1 MVEAVIVDAV
11 RTAVGRGKPN
21 VGWLS
26 QIHPADLLAETLAG
40 LMSRTGVDP
49 GLIEDAIIGTAGQI
63 GPQTANIGRT
73 AVLSAGF
80 PLSVP
85 GVTLDRACGSSQ
97 QAVHFAA
104 QGILSG
110 TQDVVIAGGVESMSW
125 VPIGSAAAG
134 RAPYGP
140 KYFER
145 FPQDKPHS
153 QGIAAEM
160 ISVKWGVTR
169 QDADEYAARSHELAQ
184 QATVAGILAKEIIG
198 IKAPQADGSVL
209 EVTSDQGIRPETSTE
224 TLAGLRP
231 AFWVPDYP
239 DDLPWLVTAGNSS
252 QISDAASATLLMSDT
267 KAAELGV
274 HPRARIHS
282 LGLAGDDPIMM
293 LTGIIPATRKALERA
308 GMTVDDIDVFEVNE
322 AFASVV
328 LAFQREF
335 DIPMEKINVH
345 GGAISIGHPIG
356 ASGTRLFSSLVNA
369 LEVEGRSV
377 RASGDVRGRRPV
389 ERDDRRATSVSKD

>member
-11 RTAVGRGKPN
+11 RTAVGRGKPE

-26 QIHPADLLAETLAG
+26 GVHPADLLADTLVG
-40 LMSRTGVDP
+40 LVSRTAIDP
-49 GLIEDAIIGTAGQI
+49 GLVEDAVIGTAAQI
-63 GPQTANIGRT
+63 GPQTANIART

-134 RAPYGP
+134 RSPFGA
-140 KYFER
+140 KYLER
-145 FPQDKPHS
+145 FPRDKPHS

-160 ISVKWGVTR
+160 VAVKWGITR
-169 QDADEYAARSHELAQ
+169 RDADEYAARSHALAH
-184 QATVAGILAKEIIG
+184 QATEAGLLAREIIAV
-198 IKAPQADGSVL
+198 KAPQADGSVL
-209 EVTSDQGIRPETSTE
+209 EVTTDQGIRPGTTAEV
-224 TLAGLRP
+224 LAGLKP
-231 AFWVPDYP
+231 AFWVPDHP

-252 QISDAASATLLMSDT
+252 QISDAASAALLMSDT

-274 HPRARIHS
+274 RPRARIHA
-282 LGLAGDDPIMM
+282 LGLAGDDPVMM

-335 DIPMEKINVH
+335 DVPLEKINVH

-356 ASGTRLFSSLVNA
+356 ASGTRLFSSLLNA
-369 LEVEGRSV
+369 LEAKDGQFGLQVMCEAGGLSN
-377 RASGDVRGRRPV
+377 ATIV
-389 ERDDRRATSVSKD
+389 ERLR

>member
-1 MVEAVIVDAV
+1 MVEAVIVDTV
-11 RTAVGRGKPN
+11 RTAVGRGKPD

-26 QIHPADLLAETLAG
+26 AVHPADLLADTLSG
-40 LMSRTGVDP
+40 LVTRVGIDP
-49 GLIEDAIIGTAGQI
+49 GLIEDAIMGTAAQI
-63 GPQTANIGRT
+63 GPQTANIART

-80 PLSVP
+80 PVSVP

-110 TQDVVIAGGVESMSW
+110 TQDVVLAGGVESMSW

-134 RAPYGP
+134 RSPYGP
-140 KYFER
+140 KYYER

-160 ISVKWGVTR
+160 IAVKWGITR

-184 QATVAGILAKEIIG
+184 LATETGVLAHEILPIT
-198 IKAPQADGSVL
+198 APQADGSVL
-209 EVTSDQGIRPETSTE
+209 EVTTDQGIRPGTTPEK
-224 TLAGLRP
+224 LGGLRP

-239 DDLPWLVTAGNSS
+239 DELPWLVTAGNSS
-252 QISDAASATLLMSDT
+252 QISDGASAALIMSDT
-267 KAAELGV
+267 RAAELDLQ
-274 HPRARIHS
+274 PRARIHS

-293 LTGIIPATRKALERA
+293 LTGIIPATRHALERA

-328 LAFQREF
+328 LGFQREF

-345 GGAISIGHPIG
+345 GGAIALGHPIG
-356 ASGTRLFSSLVNA
+356 ASGTRLLSSLLNA
-369 LEVEGRSV
+369 LETKDGQFGLQVMCEAGGLSNATV
-377 RASGDVRGRRPV
+377 V
-389 ERDDRRATSVSKD
+389 ERLR

>member
-1 MVEAVIVDAV
+1 MVEAVIIDAV
-11 RTAVGRGKPN
+11 RTAVGRGKPDA
-21 VGWLS
+21 GWLS
-26 QIHPADLLAETLAG
+26 QIHPADLLAEAMVG

-49 GLIEDAIIGTAGQI
+49 ALIEDAVMGTAAQI
-63 GPQTANIGRT
+63 GPQTANIART

-110 TQDVVIAGGVESMSW
+110 TQDVVLAGGVESMSW
-125 VPIGSAAAG
+125 VPIGSGAAG
-134 RAPYGP
+134 RSPYGA
-140 KYFER
+140 KYYER

-160 ISVKWGVTR
+160 VAVKWGVTR
-169 QDADEYAARSHELAQ
+169 QDADEYSVRSHELAHA
-184 QATVAGILAKEIIG
+184 ATEAGLLAKEIIP
-198 IKAPQADGSVL
+198 IKAPQADGSVM
-209 EVTSDQGIRPETSTE
+209 EVTTDQGIRPGTTTE
-224 TLAGLRP
+224 ILAGLRP

-239 DDLPWLVTAGNSS
+239 DELPWLVTAGNSS
-252 QISDAASATLLMSDT
+252 QISDAASVALLMSDT
-267 KAAELGV
+267 KAADLGLT
-274 HPRARIHS
+274 PRARIHS

-293 LTGIIPATRKALERA
+293 LTGIIPATRAALARA

-335 DIPMEKINVH
+335 DIPLEKINVH

-356 ASGTRLFSSLVNA
+356 ASGTRLFSSLLNA
-369 LEVEGRSV
+369 LEAKDGQFGLQVMCEAGGLSN
-377 RASGDVRGRRPV
+377 ATIV
-389 ERDDRRATSVSKD
+389 ERRR

>member
-11 RTAVGRGKPN
+11 RTAVGRGKPD

-26 QIHPADLLAETLAG
+26 QIHPADLLADTLSG
-40 LMSRTGVDP
+40 LVSRTGVDAA
-49 GLIEDAIIGTAGQI
+49 LIEDAIIGTAGQV

-80 PLSVP
+80 PVSVP

-110 TQDVVIAGGVESMSW
+110 TQDVVLAGGVESMSW
-125 VPIGSAAAG
+125 VPIGSAATG
-134 RAPYGP
+134 RSPFGA
-140 KYFER
+140 KYYER
-145 FPQDKPHS
+145 FPPDKPHS

-160 ISVKWGVTR
+160 ISVKWGITR
-169 QDADEYAARSHELAQ
+169 HDADEYAARSHALAQ
-184 QATVAGILAKEIIG
+184 QATEAGLLAKEIIA

-209 EVTSDQGIRPETSTE
+209 EVTTDQGIRPGTTVE
-224 TLAGLRP
+224 TLAGLKP
-231 AFWVPDYP
+231 AFWVPDHP
-239 DDLPWLVTAGNSS
+239 DELPWLVTAGNSS
-252 QISDAASATLLMSDT
+252 QISDAASAALLMSDT
-267 KAAELGV
+267 KAAELGIQ
-274 HPRARIHS
+274 PRARIHS

-293 LTGIIPATRKALERA
+293 LTGIIPATRKALARA

-356 ASGTRLFSSLVNA
+356 ASGTRLFSSLLNA
-369 LEVEGRSV
+369 LEVKDGQFGLQVMCEAGGLSN
-377 RASGDVRGRRPV
+377 ATTV
-389 ERDDRRATSVSKD
+389 ERLR

>member
-11 RTAVGRGKPN
+11 RTAVGRGKPET
-21 VGWLS
+21 GWLS

-40 LMSRTGVDP
+40 LVTRTGIDP
-49 GLIEDAIIGTAGQI
+49 ALIEDAIIGTAGQI

-80 PLSVP
+80 PVSVP

-110 TQDVVIAGGVESMSW
+110 TQDVVLAGGVESMSW
-125 VPIGSAAAG
+125 VPIGSATAG
-134 RAPYGP
+134 RSPYGA
-140 KYFER
+140 KYYER
-145 FPQDKPHS
+145 FPRDRPHS

-160 ISVKWGVTR
+160 VAVKWGVTR
-169 QDADEYAARSHELAQ
+169 QDADEYAVRSHELAH
-184 QATVAGILAKEIIG
+184 QATEAGLLAKEIIA

-209 EVTSDQGIRPETSTE
+209 EVTTDQGIRPGTTTE
-224 TLAGLRP
+224 VLAGLKP

-239 DDLPWLVTAGNSS
+239 EELPWLVTAGNSS
-252 QISDAASATLLMSDT
+252 QISDAASAALLMSDA
-267 KAAELGV
+267 KAADLGLR
-274 HPRARIHS
+274 PRARIHA
-282 LGLAGDDPIMM
+282 LGLAGDDPVMM
-293 LTGIIPATRKALERA
+293 LTGIIPATRKALARA
-308 GMTVDDIDVFEVNE
+308 GLTADDIDVFEVNE

-335 DIPMEKINVH
+335 EVPIEKINVH

-356 ASGTRLFSSLVNA
+356 ASGTRLFSSLLNA
-369 LEVEGRSV
+369 LEAKDGTFGLQVMCEAGGLSN
-377 RASGDVRGRRPV
+377 ATIV
-389 ERDDRRATSVSKD
+389 ERLR

>member
-1 MVEAVIVDAV
+1 MVEAVIVDIV
-11 RTAVGRGKPN
+11 RTAVGRGKPE

-26 QIHPADLLAETLAG
+26 QIHPADLLADTLSG
-40 LMSRTGVDP
+40 LVERADIDP
-49 GLIEDAIIGTAGQI
+49 GLIDDAVIGTAGQV
-63 GPQTANIGRT
+63 GPQTANIART

-80 PLSVP
+80 PVSVP

-110 TQDVVIAGGVESMSW
+110 TQDVVLAGGVESMSW
-125 VPIGSAAAG
+125 VPIGSATAG
-134 RAPYGP
+134 RSPYGT
-140 KYFER
+140 KYYER
-145 FPQDKPHS
+145 FPRDKPHS

-160 ISVKWGVTR
+160 ISVKWGITR
-169 QDADEYAARSHELAQ
+169 LDADEYAARSHALAQ
-184 QATVAGILAKEIIG
+184 TATDSGLLAKEILP
-198 IKAPQADGSVL
+198 IKAPQADGSVID
-209 EVTSDQGIRPETSTE
+209 VTTDQGIRPGTTAEK
-224 TLAGLRP
+224 LAGLKP

-239 DDLPWLVTAGNSS
+239 DELPWLVTAGNSS
-252 QISDAASATLLMSDT
+252 QISDAASAALLMSDT
-267 KAAELGV
+267 RAAELGV
-274 HPRARIHS
+274 SPRARIHS

-356 ASGTRLFSSLVNA
+356 ASGTRLLSSLINA
-369 LEVEGRSV
+369 LEVKDGQFGLQVMCEAGGLSN
-377 RASGDVRGRRPV
+377 ATIV
-389 ERDDRRATSVSKD
+389 ERLR